1 MAYSTTNPPGLSVSP
16 LVGGTEA
23 GTTPSGPVTQRPGQT
38 WLYVST
44 DTAATVAGSGYF
56 TNGKALGM
64 RVGDTLYATK
74 SDTNATTIHRV
85 TVVNA
90 TTGAVTVST
99 TGTPI
104 V

>member
-1 MAYSTTNPPGLSVSP
+1 MAYDTNNPPGVAVLP
-16 LVGGTEA
+16 LIGGTQSS
-23 GTTPSGPVTQRPGQT
+23 TQPSGPVVQRSGQT
-38 WLYVST
+38 WLYASVDPSA
-44 DTAATVAGSGYF
+44 DVDAVGYF

-64 RVGDTLYATK
+64 RVGDVVQVHET
-74 SDTNATTIHRV
+74 DTGAVTMHRV
-85 TVVNA
+85 ITVNA

>member
-1 MAYSTTNPPGLSVSP
+1 MSYSTSNPPGVAVSP
-16 LVGGTEA
+16 LVGGTQSS
-23 GTTPSGPVTQRPGQT
+23 TQPSGPVVQRPGQT

-44 DTAATVAGSGYF
+44 DTAATVAGAGYF
-56 TNGKALGM
+56 TNGYDLGM
-64 RVGDTLYATK
+64 RVGDTLYSTK

-85 TVVNA
+85 TAVVEH
-90 TTGAVTVST
+90 GAATVST